1 MNKRGV
7 SALIAYVLLVA
18 MGAAAS
24 GIVFVGIKE
33 AVEADE
39 SLISCPEAVDLSIR
53 DYQCTLDGSFCLTV
67 SNKGRF
73 NASGY
78 IVRVDNQTPR
88 GPDLYVINESGSQI
102 LTGEDSFSNYSFN
115 PSGIPYKKED
125 GEVGNI
131 DLISYV
137 EVQPTRINDR
147 GEIKLCEEVI
157 TQQVQCKISG
167 FDCGFSCS
175 ADSDCPGGVCING
188 VCKEC
193 RDNSDCPSGFCLN
206 NICVECLQNSD
217 CLSDGNECTAEVC
230 QNNICGENLLVG
242 NPCAGGTGFC
252 AADGTCIPA
261 DCTLDS
267 ECDTCGAFG
276 ANYCI
281 SDSIFHNQT
290 CEFGVCTTGVCGVN
304 GTNYITE
311 ELVQNC
317 TLTGEICSNGACI
330 TPPPVEL
337 PWKADVFIIM
347 DNSNS
352 LNYNE
357 LLEQIEALSSWI
369 SYDLYS
375 ASLPFEDNP
384 KIGFVEMGYH
394 MGISP
399 SPYAPRIYD
408 YNSTGTGSQP
418 EWPLVE
424 NGYYRPYSNGFKN
437 YLGNPSRIGLKGA
450 VYNHPAAIQHG
461 FGVFWD
467 SVYGA
472 WKFMYPWPFPG
483 DGLGERNIRD
493 GIDIARLVLNDPAQ
507 DRPDSEYPDYII
519 LISTG
524 LPRRN
529 TNAIYDT
536 DTCPTVFWASPN
548 NYTCHINEARE
559 AASRAKADGITIYTL
574 ALTSNAE
581 DYDTTT
587 TLQQQRNNLT
597 RFLRDDISS
606 GPSYAF
612 ENSTDDNHG
621 EELWV
626 ALDQIRHNAV
636 THTSWET
643 F

>member
-7 SALIAYVLLVA
+7 SALIAYVLLIA
-18 MGAAAS
+18 MGVTAA
-24 GIVFVGIKE
+24 GIVYTGVSKT
-33 AVEADE
+33 VDVKNYV
-39 SLISCPEAVDLSIR
+39 SCPEAVDLSIR

-175 ADSDCPGGVCING
+175 ADSDCPGGECING

-230 QNNICGENLLVG
+230 QNNI
-242 NPCAGGTGFC
+242 
-252 AADGTCIPA
+252 
-261 DCTLDS
+261 
-267 ECDTCGAFG
+267 
-276 ANYCI
+276 
-281 SDSIFHNQT
+281 
-290 CEFGVCTTGVCGVN
+290 CGVN

-352 LNYNE
+352 LSYNE
-357 LLEQIEALSSWI
+357 LVEQIEALSSWI

-384 KIGFVEMGYH
+384 KIGFVEMGYNT
-394 MGISP
+394 GASP

>member
-7 SALIAYVLLVA
+7 SALIAYVLLIA
-18 MGAAAS
+18 MGVTAA
-24 GIVFVGIKE
+24 GIVYTGVSKT
-33 AVEADE
+33 VDVKNYV
-39 SLISCPEAVDLSIR
+39 SCPEAVDLSIR

-230 QNNICGENLLVG
+230 QNNICG
-242 NPCAGGTGFC
+242 
-252 AADGTCIPA
+252 
-261 DCTLDS
+261 
-267 ECDTCGAFG
+267 
-276 ANYCI
+276 
-281 SDSIFHNQT
+281 
-290 CEFGVCTTGVCGVN
+290 VN

-352 LNYNE
+352 LSYNE
-357 LLEQIEALSSWI
+357 LVEQIEALSSWI

-384 KIGFVEMGYH
+384 KIGFVEMGYNT
-394 MGISP
+394 GASP

-408 YNSTGTGSQP
+408 YNSTGTGPQP

-612 ENSTDDNHG
+612 ENSTDYNHG